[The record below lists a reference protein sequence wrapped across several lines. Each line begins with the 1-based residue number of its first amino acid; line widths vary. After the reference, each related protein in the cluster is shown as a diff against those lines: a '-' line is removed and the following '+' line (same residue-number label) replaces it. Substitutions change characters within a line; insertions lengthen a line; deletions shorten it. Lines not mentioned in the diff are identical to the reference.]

1 MSEADHGP
9 YHRRGQPGG
18 PGCAV
23 TELPVSTKLP
33 SGEIISMALLSA
45 AGNATEI
52 ELLRT
57 IAHSLRIQWG
67 QDEFGWW
74 AAVPSSS
81 HAAA

>member
-9 YHRRGQPGG
+9 YHRRGEPGG
-18 PGCAV
+18 LGCPV
-23 TELPVSTKLP
+23 TELPVSTMLP
-33 SGEIISMALLSA
+33 SGEIVSMALFSA
-45 AGNATEI
+45 AENATEL

-57 IAHSLRIQWG
+57 IAHSLRVQWG
-67 QDEFGWW
+67 RDELGWW